1 MERAMRSDGD
11 FDYRKL
17 TPEQWAELK
26 QCIMRE
32 AHAARAQSLRALYR
46 PVLGSSRSAGIA
58 WRYLSSTAG
67 KWWAAYDAW
76 LERKRA
82 VRALCALDDRSLK
95 DMGLHRS
102 EIESVVFG
110 RRPPALMPASA
121 PPATMRVPR
130 AIRRGNGPHDPKQP
144 GRCSA
149 AA

>member
-1 MERAMRSDGD
+1 MRSDGD

-95 DMGLHRS
+95 DMGLYRS

-130 AIRRGNGPHDPKQP
+130 AIRRGNGPHEPKQQ
-144 GRCSA
+144 GRRPA

>member
-11 FDYRKL
+11 FDYREL

-26 QCIMRE
+26 QRIMRE

-46 PVLGSSRSAGIA
+46 PLLGSLRSAGTA

-95 DMGLHRS
+95 DMGLYRS

-110 RRPPALMPASA
+110 PSPPARMPPSA
-121 PPATMRVPR
+121 PQATMGVPR
-130 AIRRGNGPHDPKQP
+130 AIRRGNVPHESKQL